1 MANNNFEG
9 TNLLGGPFKPYV
21 DKQVAQRQERL
32 GKIEKDNQEIVWQN
46 AKSAY
51 IALASSVNIENTKYE
66 VQTFATPSPVAPP
79 TTSTTTNVP
88 TAAAQAQS
96 AGLQTTISEY
106 DDGTKR
112 LQQLG
117 LGSSDRFLGNT
128 LANNIVLFGG
138 TAYFEVNSSGSYSNP
153 YYRSG
158 FATYKTVLNSFAYGF
173 GGTSF
178 GMSAMPGI
186 TSFNIKS
193 RNMGSLREASVTIRA
208 NNKTQ
213 FSLIDSLYCRIG
225 YSMFIEWGNS
235 IYFNNNGKYVSNPN
249 AEGVTSLLPAFLSG
263 KNGNKVISDNP
274 NQFLELIEKRREKS
288 NGNYDAFFGKVKNFS
303 WEFNKAGYYE
313 ISLSLISQGDIIESL
328 NIDGQYGGT
337 STNLSGSGA
346 NQPQPNET
354 SALTSFLTTAAS
366 PSYISRQ
373 VNNASS
379 AARTGAGA
387 TGVNNPVIKKEQV
400 SKITLVPAINQT
412 LTGVF
417 GGPPTPGSTSSPSD
431 TIASLNYT
439 RLESSVGKIVSATAT
454 FGSENPYFYVRL
466 GDILDFIKDR
476 LLVYSSEGD
485 NEALLDIDTDTNKNI
500 MYTPGINVSADPSK
514 VMVRTSLPYTKAELT
529 TIANSTT
536 DWNNKVNQGSVFSLT
551 GKAELEFWESSVNP
565 NTRQPGFSLHGKI
578 MNIYFEYQYLID
590 AIKNLRNEQT
600 GTISLYDFVDELCQ
614 TANSCL
620 GGVNKLTIRLED
632 DKVMRIYDQNPI
644 YGTQN
649 VKNSIINLYGINP
662 TLNSSGSVVG
672 RDGSFVTDFNIKTEL
687 TNDFATQVT
696 IGAQA
701 QSNNVGSDTTGLS
714 SWNSGLKDRFFPE
727 KIDSLRKNNGT
738 TVPTTEERI
747 NKLKDQLKYLWLGYA
762 EGILG
767 PISGGTSMVQRKNVY
782 LFKNF
787 PTTRYSEFVKL
798 QKDWLQEII
807 KLENEIFN
815 KNQVKEDKQTLGTN
829 QIGMLPINISVTME
843 GLSGIRIYDKLEVDT
858 RFLPKYYPQTLIWII
873 KGVSHEIQ
881 NNKWYTKL
889 ETIAVPKLPET
900 QDLKNL
906 TSTSSQL
913 TPPNT
918 TTTPGVGLD
927 RLKSLIGKKE
937 SNNKYEIVNNGIAG
951 VLSTTTITDKT
962 IDNLL
967 NIYAKLPSSNPQ
979 RVFAMGRMQIVP
991 NTLTR
996 ALTKPYVQAAGITGN
1011 SLFDSTTQ
1019 EILFDYLLFSKRRS
1033 LGEYLNGTNSGT
1045 LNDLELA
1052 INLLGY
1058 EWASFPVLKSS
1069 FGHFTKSLSTDPNW
1083 TGANF
1088 GGSAGN
1094 PSNSSLTVGEVA
1106 EVLVKTRQEITGN
1119 NPSYIY
1125 P

>member
-1 MANNNFEG
+1 MADNNFEG

-32 GKIEKDNQEIVWQN
+32 GKIQKDNQEIVWQN

-51 IALASSVNIENTKYE
+51 VALASSVNIENSIYTTTTITQVVDTSFTDL
-66 VQTFATPSPVAPP
+66 VQNRSTMPQDPTFADLALNTPTKDVE
-79 TTSTTTNVP
+79 TSITYT
-88 TAAAQAQS
+88 
-96 AGLQTTISEY
+96 Y

-117 LGSSDRFLGNT
+117 LGSSDNFLGNK

-158 FATYKTVLNSFAYGF
+158 LATSDSILNNSAYGF

-178 GMSAMPGI
+178 GLSVMPGI

-208 NNKTQ
+208 NNEKQ

-235 IYFNNNGKYVSNPN
+235 IYFNNDGKYVSNPN
-249 AEGVTSLLPAFLSG
+249 AEGVTSLLPIFLSG

-328 NIDGQYGGT
+328 NIDGQYGGI
-337 STNLSGSGA
+337 STNPLGSGA

-354 SALTSFLTTAAS
+354 SALTSFISTAAAPNIKKQIKKGSIGKGFDIRISNNKNTLLPSIQSSVVTYSNKTKTNTLTT
-366 PSYISRQ
+366 
-373 VNNASS
+373 SS
-379 AARTGAGA
+379 
-387 TGVNNPVIKKEQV
+387 IQ
-400 SKITLVPAINQT
+400 L
-412 LTGVF
+412 
-417 GGPPTPGSTSSPSD
+417 PSD
-431 TIASLNYT
+431 TIESLSYT
-439 RLESSVGKIVSATAT
+439 RLKNSVGKIVSATAT
-454 FGSENPYFYVRL
+454 FGSNDPYFYIRL

-476 LLVYSSEGD
+476 LLIYTSKGD
-485 NEALLDIDTDTNKNI
+485 NEPILDIDTDTDKNI
-500 MYTPGINVSADPSK
+500 MYNPGINVSADPSK
-514 VMVRTSLPYTKAELT
+514 VMVKTSLPYSKSELK
-529 TIANSTT
+529 TIALNTTSSITPLTENIFNYTKGGLIESWVST
-536 DWNNKVNQGSVFSLT
+536 S
-551 GKAELEFWESSVNP
+551 NP
-565 NTRQPGFSLHGKI
+565 NDPTEEFPLHGKI
-578 MNIYFEYQYLID
+578 MNIYFEYQYLIN

-614 TANSCL
+614 TVNSCL
-620 GGVNKLTIRLED
+620 GGVNKLSIRLED
-632 DKVMRIYDQNPI
+632 DKIMRIYDQNPI

-701 QSNNVGSDTTGLS
+701 QSNNVGSDATGLS

-727 KIDSLRKNNGT
+727 KIDSLRKNNNI

-747 NKLKDQLKYLWLGYA
+747 NKLKIQLSKLWLGYS
-762 EGILG
+762 EGNIRSIKG
-767 PISGGTSMVQRKNVY
+767 PKQNQFIRFEFY
-782 LFKNF
+782 WFENF
-787 PTTRYSEFVKL
+787 DTKRYSEFVKL

-815 KNQVKEDKQTLGTN
+815 KTQVKEDKQTLGTN

-889 ETIAVPKLPET
+889 ETIAVPKLPIE
-900 QDLKNL
+900 QNFDEALGKNKLNVEDEIIDIDDVTWDGSYPLDTL
-906 TSTSSQL
+906 TV
-913 TPPNT
+913 T
-918 TTTPGVGLD
+918 TTGIDNSPTPTIIQA
-927 RLKSLIGKKE
+927 LKSLDDNILIPITNEFGTMLITSAYRSKAVNLAIG
-937 SNNKYEIVNNGIAG
+937 G
-951 VLSTTTITDKT
+951 STTSQHQFGEAVDFVAVGGGKELNEVFTWIA
-962 IDNLL
+962 DNLTFGQL
-967 NIYAKLPSSNPQ
+967 IWEKGDDDNPQ
-979 RVFAMGRMQIVP
+979 WIHVSDATARFG
-991 NTLTR
+991 
-996 ALTKPYVQAAGITGN
+996 KSG
-1011 SLFDSTTQ
+1011 
-1019 EILFDYLLFSKRRS
+1019 EILRFDPSGSPQYKPCDKFGKR
-1033 LGEYLNGTNSGT
+1033 T
-1045 LNDLELA
+1045 
-1052 INLLGY
+1052 
-1058 EWASFPVLKSS
+1058 
-1069 FGHFTKSLSTDPNW
+1069 
-1083 TGANF
+1083 
-1088 GGSAGN
+1088 
-1094 PSNSSLTVGEVA
+1094 
-1106 EVLVKTRQEITGN
+1106 
-1119 NPSYIY
+1119 
-1125 P
+1125 

>member
-1 MANNNFEG
+1 MADNNFEG

-21 DKQVAQRQERL
+21 NKQVAQRQERL
-32 GKIEKDNQEIVWQN
+32 GKIQKDNQEIVWQN

-51 IALASSVNIENTKYE
+51 IALASSVNIENSTYTTTTQVVDTTFSDL
-66 VQTFATPSPVAPP
+66 VQNRSTMQQNSTFADIALNTPTRDVE
-79 TTSTTTNVP
+79 TTT
-88 TAAAQAQS
+88 T
-96 AGLQTTISEY
+96 Y

-112 LQQLG
+112 LQQLD
-117 LGSSDRFLGNT
+117 LKESFLGNQ

-158 FATYKTVLNSFAYGF
+158 LSTTNSILNNSAYGF

-208 NNKTQ
+208 NNEKQ
-213 FSLIDSLYCRIG
+213 FQLIDSLYCRIG

-235 IYFNNNGKYVSNPN
+235 IYFNNDGKYVSNPN
-249 AEGVTSLLPAFLSG
+249 AEGVTSLLPIFLSG
-263 KNGNKVISDNP
+263 KNGDKVISDNP
-274 NQFLELIEKRREKS
+274 NQFLQLIEKRREKS
-288 NGNYDAFFGKVKNFS
+288 NGNYDAFFGKIKNFS

-337 STNLSGSGA
+337 STLGNVEGVL
-346 NQPQPNET
+346 QPQPNES
-354 SALTSFLTTAAS
+354 SALTSFLATVSS
-366 PSYISRQ
+366 PTKNSNTLIIPAQRD
-373 VNNASS
+373 AD
-379 AARTGAGA
+379 
-387 TGVNNPVIKKEQV
+387 GVTPEQRIV
-400 SKITLVPAINQT
+400 TEEFKNFKTTLVPDISAEVTQAGGKSGFAIN
-412 LTGVF
+412 
-417 GGPPTPGSTSSPSD
+417 PTVTSTTSSISSN

-454 FGSENPYFYVRL
+454 FAQEKPYFYVRL

-485 NEALLDIDTDTNKNI
+485 NEPILDIDTNTLKNVC
-500 MYTPGINVSADPSK
+500 YYPGINVSADPSK
-514 VMVRTSLPYTKAELT
+514 VMVNNGLPYTNNELK
-529 TIANSTT
+529 TIANSTE
-536 DWNNKVNQGSVFSLT
+536 DWNPNQVNQDSIFKLPKAKLENFGSRF
-551 GKAELEFWESSVNP
+551 NP
-565 NTRQPGFSLHGKI
+565 NNPTEKFPLHGKI
-578 MNIYFEYQYLID
+578 MNIYFEYQYLLG

-620 GGVNKLTIRLED
+620 GGVNKLSIRLED
-632 DKVMRIYDQNPI
+632 DKIMRIYDQNPI

-701 QSNNVGSDTTGLS
+701 QSNNVGSDATGLS
-714 SWNSGLKDRFFPE
+714 SWNSGLKDRFFPK

-738 TVPTTEERI
+738 TVPTTKERI
-747 NKLKDQLKYLWLGYA
+747 DKLKNQLKYLWLGYA
-762 EGILG
+762 EGKI
-767 PISGGTSMVQRKNVY
+767 GTDKTITIINNTYREKVY
-782 LFKNF
+782 VFTNF
-787 PTTRYSEFVKL
+787 PTTRYSEFIKL
-798 QKDWLQEII
+798 QKDWLQEIL

-815 KNQVKEDKQTLGTN
+815 KTQVKENKQTLGTN

-889 ETIAVPKLPET
+889 ETIAVPKLPIEQNFDEALGKGQLDVEDET
-900 QDLKNL
+900 VDIDDVAWDGSYPLDTL
-906 TSTSSQL
+906 TV
-913 TPPNT
+913 T
-918 TTTPGVGLD
+918 TTGIDNSPTPTVIKA
-927 RLKSLIGKKE
+927 LKSLDDNILIPITNEFGTMLITSAYRSKAVNLAIG
-937 SNNKYEIVNNGIAG
+937 G
-951 VLSTTTITDKT
+951 STTSQHQFGEAVDFVAVKGGKELNEVFTWIA
-962 IDNLL
+962 DNLTFGQL
-967 NIYAKLPSSNPQ
+967 IWEKGDDDNPQ
-979 RVFAMGRMQIVP
+979 WIHVSDATARFG
-991 NTLTR
+991 
-996 ALTKPYVQAAGITGN
+996 KSG
-1011 SLFDSTTQ
+1011 
-1019 EILFDYLLFSKRRS
+1019 EILRFDPSGSPKYKLCDKFGKR
-1033 LGEYLNGTNSGT
+1033 T
-1045 LNDLELA
+1045 
-1052 INLLGY
+1052 
-1058 EWASFPVLKSS
+1058 
-1069 FGHFTKSLSTDPNW
+1069 
-1083 TGANF
+1083 
-1088 GGSAGN
+1088 
-1094 PSNSSLTVGEVA
+1094 
-1106 EVLVKTRQEITGN
+1106 
-1119 NPSYIY
+1119 
-1125 P
+1125 

>member
-1 MANNNFEG
+1 MADSNFEG

-32 GKIEKDNQEIVWQN
+32 GKIQKDNQEIVWQN

-51 IALASSVNIENTKYE
+51 VALASSVNIENTPYYLPSSRTNFVSAPNDTTQDGGAGPNPENEE
-66 VQTFATPSPVAPP
+66 VLVLKLA
-79 TTSTTTNVP
+79 
-88 TAAAQAQS
+88 
-96 AGLQTTISEY
+96 

-117 LGSSDRFLGNT
+117 LGSSDNFLGNK

-158 FATYKTVLNSFAYGF
+158 LATSDSILNNSAYGF

-178 GMSAMPGI
+178 GLSAMPGI

-208 NNKTQ
+208 NNEKQ

-235 IYFNNNGKYVSNPN
+235 IYFNNDDKYVSNPN
-249 AEGVTSLLPAFLSG
+249 AEGVTSLLPIFLSG
-263 KNGNKVISDNP
+263 KNGDKVISDNP
-274 NQFLELIEKRREKS
+274 NQFLQLIEKRREKS
-288 NGNYDAFFGKVKNFS
+288 NGNYDAFFGKIKNFS

-328 NIDGQYGGT
+328 NIDGQYGGKSSTT
-337 STNLSGSGA
+337 SNP

-354 SALTSFLTTAAS
+354 SALTSFLATAAS
-366 PSYISRQ
+366 PSFSRTN
-373 VNNASS
+373 VRSAASS
-379 AARTGAGA
+379 Y
-387 TGVNNPVIKKEQV
+387 KQV
-400 SKITLVPAINQT
+400 SSDFKTILVAEEITVNQVYT
-412 LTGVF
+412 QKNGLQT
-417 GGPPTPGSTSSPSD
+417 TSVEIQEAGD
-431 TIASLNYT
+431 TIEGLNYT
-439 RLESSVGKIVSATAT
+439 RLETSIGKIVSATAT
-454 FGSENPYFYVRL
+454 FAQEKPYFYIRL

-476 LLVYSSEGD
+476 LLLYTSKGD
-485 NEALLDIDTDTNKNI
+485 NEPILDIDTDTDKNI
-500 MYTPGINVSADPSK
+500 MYNPGINVSADPSK
-514 VMVRTSLPYTKAELT
+514 VMVRANFPYSKNELK
-529 TIANSTT
+529 TIANSTK
-536 DWNNKVNQGSVFSLT
+536 DWDGKVNAGSVFSFP
-551 GKAELEFWESSVNP
+551 KVKLERWESTVNP
-565 NTRQPGFSLHGKI
+565 NNHKEEFPLHGKI
-578 MNIYFEYQYLID
+578 MNIYFEYQYLLD

-620 GGVNKLTIRLED
+620 GGVNKLSIRLED
-632 DKVMRIYDQNPI
+632 DKIMRIYDQNPI
-644 YGTQN
+644 YGTQD
-649 VKNSIINLYGINP
+649 VKNSTINLYGINP

-701 QSNNVGSDTTGLS
+701 QSNNVGSDATGLS

-727 KIDSLRKNNGT
+727 KIDSLRKNNNI

-747 NKLKDQLKYLWLGYA
+747 TKLKDQLKYLWLGYA
-762 EGILG
+762 QGTPKG
-767 PISGGTSMVQRKNVY
+767 KDISDKTNKREDFYQ
-782 LFKNF
+782 FKDF
-787 PTTRYSEFVKL
+787 PTDRYPEFVKL

-815 KNQVKEDKQTLGTN
+815 KTQIKEDKQTLGTN

-889 ETIAVPKLPET
+889 ETIAVPKLPTEQNFDEALGKNKLEVEDET
-900 QDLKNL
+900 VDIDDVAWDGSYPLDTL
-906 TSTSSQL
+906 TV
-913 TPPNT
+913 T
-918 TTTPGVGLD
+918 TTGIENSPTPTVIKA
-927 RLKSLIGKKE
+927 LKSLDDNILIPITNEFGEILITSCYRSKAVNLAIG
-937 SNNKYEIVNNGIAG
+937 G
-951 VLSTTTITDKT
+951 STTSQHQFGEAVDFVSVKGGKELNEVFTWIA
-962 IDNLL
+962 DNLTFGQL
-967 NIYAKLPSSNPQ
+967 IWEKGDDDNPQ
-979 RVFAMGRMQIVP
+979 WIHVSDATARFG
-991 NTLTR
+991 
-996 ALTKPYVQAAGITGN
+996 KSG
-1011 SLFDSTTQ
+1011 
-1019 EILFDYLLFSKRRS
+1019 EILRFDPSGSPKYKPCDKFGKR
-1033 LGEYLNGTNSGT
+1033 T
-1045 LNDLELA
+1045 
-1052 INLLGY
+1052 
-1058 EWASFPVLKSS
+1058 
-1069 FGHFTKSLSTDPNW
+1069 
-1083 TGANF
+1083 
-1088 GGSAGN
+1088 
-1094 PSNSSLTVGEVA
+1094 
-1106 EVLVKTRQEITGN
+1106 
-1119 NPSYIY
+1119 
-1125 P
+1125 

>member
-1 MANNNFEG
+1 MADNNFEG

-21 DKQVAQRQERL
+21 DKQVAQRQKRL
-32 GKIEKDNQEIVWQN
+32 GKIQKDNQEIVWQN

-51 IALASSVNIENTKYE
+51 VALASSVNIENTKF
-66 VQTFATPSPVAPP
+66 QTLANSPSFTATTLQGPTLDGTPLSSPEE
-79 TTSTTTNVP
+79 
-88 TAAAQAQS
+88 AQLIT
-96 AGLQTTISEY
+96 GEY

-112 LQQLG
+112 LQQLD
-117 LGSSDRFLGNT
+117 LNKNFTGNQ
-128 LANNIVLFGG
+128 LANNLVLFGG

-158 FATYKTVLNSFAYGF
+158 LATEDSLLNNSAYGF

-178 GMSAMPGI
+178 GLSAMPGI

-208 NNKTQ
+208 NNEKQ
-213 FSLIDSLYCRIG
+213 FQLIDSLYCRIG

-235 IYFNNNGKYVSNPN
+235 IYFNNDGKYVSNPN
-249 AEGVTSLLPAFLSG
+249 AEGVTSLLPIFLSG
-263 KNGNKVISDNP
+263 KNGDKVISDNP
-274 NQFLELIEKRREKS
+274 NQFLQLIEKRREKS

-337 STNLSGSGA
+337 STNLSGSGV

-366 PSYISRQ
+366 PSYTSKQ
-373 VNNASS
+373 TNNASA

-387 TGVNNPVIKKEQV
+387 TGVNNTVNKKEQI
-400 SKITLVPAINQT
+400 SKITLAPAINQT
-412 LTGVF
+412 LTGKF
-417 GGPPTPGSTSSPSD
+417 GGPPTSGSISSPSD

-476 LLVYSSEGD
+476 LLVYTSEGD
-485 NEALLDIDTDTNKNI
+485 NEPLLDIDTDTNKNI

-529 TIANSTT
+529 TIANSTK
-536 DWNNKVNQGSVFSLT
+536 DWNNKVNQGSVFSLK
-551 GKAELEFWESSVNP
+551 GKAELEFWESSLNP
-565 NTRQPGFSLHGKI
+565 NTRQSGFPLHGKI

-632 DKVMRIYDQNPI
+632 DKIMRIYDQNPI
-644 YGTQN
+644 YGTQD

-687 TNDFATQVT
+687 TNDFAAQVT

-701 QSNNVGSDTTGLS
+701 QSNNVGSDATGLS

-747 NKLKDQLKYLWLGYA
+747 NKLRDQLKYLWLGYA
-762 EGILG
+762 EGIIG
-767 PISGGTSMVQRKNVY
+767 SKSGGLLTTVSRTNVY

-798 QKDWLQEII
+798 QKDWLQEIL

-889 ETIAVPKLPET
+889 ETIAVPKLPTEQNFDEALGKGQLDVEDET
-900 QDLKNL
+900 VDIDDVAWDGSYPLDTL
-906 TSTSSQL
+906 TV
-913 TPPNT
+913 T
-918 TTTPGVGLD
+918 TTGIDNSPTPTIIKA
-927 RLKSLIGKKE
+927 LKSLDDNILIPITNEFGQMLITSCYRSKAVNLAIG
-937 SNNKYEIVNNGIAG
+937 G
-951 VLSTTTITDKT
+951 STTSQHQKGEAVDFVAVGGGKELNEVFTWIA
-962 IDNLL
+962 DNLTFGQL
-967 NIYAKLPSSNPQ
+967 IWEKGDSSNPQ
-979 RVFAMGRMQIVP
+979 WIHVSFSV
-991 NTLTR
+991 N
-996 ALTKPYVQAAGITGN
+996 GN
-1011 SLFDSTTQ
+1011 KGQLLNYNGS
-1019 EILFDYLLFSKRRS
+1019 DYKACDKFGKR
-1033 LGEYLNGTNSGT
+1033 
-1045 LNDLELA
+1045 
-1052 INLLGY
+1052 I
-1058 EWASFPVLKSS
+1058 
-1069 FGHFTKSLSTDPNW
+1069 
-1083 TGANF
+1083 
-1088 GGSAGN
+1088 
-1094 PSNSSLTVGEVA
+1094 
-1106 EVLVKTRQEITGN
+1106 
-1119 NPSYIY
+1119 
-1125 P
+1125 

>member
-1 MANNNFEG
+1 MADNNFEG

-21 DKQVAQRQERL
+21 DKQVAQRQKRL
-32 GKIEKDNQEIVWQN
+32 GKIQKDNQEIVWQN

-51 IALASSVNIENTKYE
+51 VALASSVNIENSEYPIK
-66 VQTFATPSPVAPP
+66 TFATPSPSISNV
-79 TTSTTTNVP
+79 TTTTTTTNVP
-88 TAAAQAQS
+88 TEASQDEA
-96 AGLQTTISEY
+96 AGLQTTIKEY

-112 LQQLG
+112 LQQLD
-117 LGSSDRFLGNT
+117 LNKNFTGNQ
-128 LANNIVLFGG
+128 LANNLVLFGG

-158 FATYKTVLNSFAYGF
+158 LATEDSLLNNSAYGF

-178 GMSAMPGI
+178 GLSAMPGI

-208 NNKTQ
+208 NNEKQ
-213 FSLIDSLYCRIG
+213 FQLIDSLYCRIG

-235 IYFNNNGKYVSNPN
+235 IYFNNDDKYVSNPN
-249 AEGVTSLLPAFLSG
+249 AEGVTSLLPIFLSG
-263 KNGNKVISDNP
+263 KNGDKVISDNP
-274 NQFLELIEKRREKS
+274 NQFLQLIEKRREKS

-328 NIDGQYGGT
+328 NIDGQYGGA

-366 PSYISRQ
+366 PSYTSKQ
-373 VNNASS
+373 TNNASA

-387 TGVNNPVIKKEQV
+387 TGVNNTVNKKEQI

-412 LTGVF
+412 LTGKF
-417 GGPPTPGSTSSPSD
+417 GGPPTSGSISSPSD

-476 LLVYSSEGD
+476 LLVYTSEGD
-485 NEALLDIDTDTNKNI
+485 NEPLLDIDTDPNKNI

-529 TIANSTT
+529 TIANSTN
-536 DWNNKVNQGSVFSLT
+536 DWNNKVNQGNVFSLK
-551 GKAELEFWESSVNP
+551 GKAELEFWESSLNP
-565 NTRQPGFSLHGKI
+565 NTRQPGFPSHGKI

-632 DKVMRIYDQNPI
+632 DKIMRIYDQNPI
-644 YGTQN
+644 YGTQD

-701 QSNNVGSDTTGLS
+701 QSNNVGSDATGLS

-727 KIDSLRKNNGT
+727 KIDSLRKDNGT
-738 TVPTTEERI
+738 TVPTVQERI
-747 NKLKDQLKYLWLGYA
+747 DKLKAQLKYLWLGYA
-762 EGILG
+762 EGIIGARNSGLG
-767 PISGGTSMVQRKNVY
+767 STVYRENVY

-787 PTTRYSEFVKL
+787 PTTRYSDFVKL

-881 NNKWYTKL
+881 SNKWYTKL
-889 ETIAVPKLPET
+889 ETIAVPKLPTEQNFDEAIGKNRLDVEDET
-900 QDLKNL
+900 VDIDDVAWDGSYPLDTL
-906 TSTSSQL
+906 TV
-913 TPPNT
+913 T
-918 TTTPGVGLD
+918 TTGIDNSPTPTIIKS
-927 RLKSLIGKKE
+927 LKSLDDNILIPITNEFGEILITSCYRSRAVNLKIG
-937 SNNKYEIVNNGIAG
+937 G
-951 VLSTTTITDKT
+951 STTSQHQFGEAVDFVSVKGGKELNEVFTWIA
-962 IDNLL
+962 DNLTFGQL
-967 NIYAKLPSSNPQ
+967 IWEKGNDDNPDWIHVSDATA
-979 RVFAMGRMQIVP
+979 RFG
-991 NTLTR
+991 
-996 ALTKPYVQAAGITGN
+996 KSG
-1011 SLFDSTTQ
+1011 
-1019 EILFDYLLFSKRRS
+1019 EILRFDPSGSPKYKPCDKFGKR
-1033 LGEYLNGTNSGT
+1033 
-1045 LNDLELA
+1045 A
-1052 INLLGY
+1052 
-1058 EWASFPVLKSS
+1058 
-1069 FGHFTKSLSTDPNW
+1069 
-1083 TGANF
+1083 
-1088 GGSAGN
+1088 
-1094 PSNSSLTVGEVA
+1094 
-1106 EVLVKTRQEITGN
+1106 
-1119 NPSYIY
+1119 
-1125 P
+1125 

>member
-1 MANNNFEG
+1 MADSNFEG

-32 GKIEKDNQEIVWQN
+32 GKIQKDNQEIVWQN

-51 IALASSVNIENTKYE
+51 VALASSVNIENTPYYLPSSRTNFVSSPNDTTQDGGAGPNPENEE
-66 VQTFATPSPVAPP
+66 VLVLKLA
-79 TTSTTTNVP
+79 
-88 TAAAQAQS
+88 
-96 AGLQTTISEY
+96 

-117 LGSSDRFLGNT
+117 LGSSDNFLGNK

-158 FATYKTVLNSFAYGF
+158 LATSDSILNNSAYGF

-178 GMSAMPGI
+178 GLSAMPGI

-208 NNKTQ
+208 NNEKQ

-235 IYFNNNGKYVSNPN
+235 IYFNNDDKYVSNPN
-249 AEGVTSLLPAFLSG
+249 AEGVTSLLPIFLSG
-263 KNGNKVISDNP
+263 KNGDKVISDNP
-274 NQFLELIEKRREKS
+274 NQFLQLIEKRREKS
-288 NGNYDAFFGKVKNFS
+288 NGNYDAFFGKIKNFS

-328 NIDGQYGGT
+328 NIDGQYGGKSSTT
-337 STNLSGSGA
+337 SNP

-354 SALTSFLTTAAS
+354 SALTSFLATAAS
-366 PSYISRQ
+366 PSFSRTN
-373 VNNASS
+373 VRSAASS
-379 AARTGAGA
+379 Y
-387 TGVNNPVIKKEQV
+387 KQV
-400 SKITLVPAINQT
+400 SSDFKTILVAEEITVNQVYT
-412 LTGVF
+412 QKNGLQT
-417 GGPPTPGSTSSPSD
+417 TSVEIQEAGD
-431 TIASLNYT
+431 TIEGLNYT
-439 RLESSVGKIVSATAT
+439 RLETSIGKIVSATAT
-454 FGSENPYFYVRL
+454 FAQEKPYFYIRL

-476 LLVYSSEGD
+476 LLLYTSKGD
-485 NEALLDIDTDTNKNI
+485 NEPILDIDTDTDKNI
-500 MYTPGINVSADPSK
+500 MYNPGINLSADPSK
-514 VMVRTSLPYTKAELT
+514 VMVRANFPYSKNELK
-529 TIANSTT
+529 TIANSTN
-536 DWNNKVNQGSVFSLT
+536 DWDGKVNAGSVFSFP
-551 GKAELEFWESSVNP
+551 KVKLERWESTVNP
-565 NTRQPGFSLHGKI
+565 NNHKEEFPLHGKI
-578 MNIYFEYQYLID
+578 MNIYFEYQYLLD

-620 GGVNKLTIRLED
+620 GGVNKLSIRLED
-632 DKVMRIYDQNPI
+632 DKIMRIYDQNPI
-644 YGTQN
+644 YGTQD
-649 VKNSIINLYGINP
+649 VKNSTINLYGINP

-701 QSNNVGSDTTGLS
+701 QSNNVGSDATGLS

-727 KIDSLRKNNGT
+727 KIDSLRKNNNI

-747 NKLKDQLKYLWLGYA
+747 TKLKDQLKYLWLGYA
-762 EGILG
+762 QGTPKG
-767 PISGGTSMVQRKNVY
+767 KDISDKTNKREDFYQ
-782 LFKNF
+782 FKDF
-787 PTTRYSEFVKL
+787 PTDRYPEFVKL

-815 KNQVKEDKQTLGTN
+815 KTQIKEDKQTLGTN

-889 ETIAVPKLPET
+889 ETIAVPKLPTEQNFDEALGKNKLEVEDET
-900 QDLKNL
+900 VDIDDVAWDGSYPLDTL
-906 TSTSSQL
+906 TV
-913 TPPNT
+913 T
-918 TTTPGVGLD
+918 TTGIENSPTPTVIKA
-927 RLKSLIGKKE
+927 LKSLDDNILIPITNEFGEMLITSCYRSKAVNLAIG
-937 SNNKYEIVNNGIAG
+937 G
-951 VLSTTTITDKT
+951 STTSQHQFGEAVDFVSVKGGKELNEVFTWIA
-962 IDNLL
+962 DNLTFGQL
-967 NIYAKLPSSNPQ
+967 IWEKGDDDNPQ
-979 RVFAMGRMQIVP
+979 WIHVSDATARFG
-991 NTLTR
+991 
-996 ALTKPYVQAAGITGN
+996 KSG
-1011 SLFDSTTQ
+1011 
-1019 EILFDYLLFSKRRS
+1019 EILRFDPSGSPKYKPCDKFGKR
-1033 LGEYLNGTNSGT
+1033 T
-1045 LNDLELA
+1045 
-1052 INLLGY
+1052 
-1058 EWASFPVLKSS
+1058 
-1069 FGHFTKSLSTDPNW
+1069 
-1083 TGANF
+1083 
-1088 GGSAGN
+1088 
-1094 PSNSSLTVGEVA
+1094 
-1106 EVLVKTRQEITGN
+1106 
-1119 NPSYIY
+1119 
-1125 P
+1125 

>member
-1 MANNNFEG
+1 MADSNFEG

-32 GKIEKDNQEIVWQN
+32 GKIQKDNQEIVWQN

-51 IALASSVNIENTKYE
+51 VALASSVNIENTPYYLPSSRTNFVSAPNDTTQDGGAGPNPENEE
-66 VQTFATPSPVAPP
+66 VLVLKLA
-79 TTSTTTNVP
+79 
-88 TAAAQAQS
+88 
-96 AGLQTTISEY
+96 

-117 LGSSDRFLGNT
+117 LGSSDNFLGNK

-158 FATYKTVLNSFAYGF
+158 LATSDSILNNSAYGF

-178 GMSAMPGI
+178 GLSAMPGI

-208 NNKTQ
+208 NNEKQ

-235 IYFNNNGKYVSNPN
+235 IYFNNDDKYVSNPN
-249 AEGVTSLLPAFLSG
+249 AEGVTSLLPIFLSG
-263 KNGNKVISDNP
+263 KNGDKVISDNP
-274 NQFLELIEKRREKS
+274 NQFLQLIEKRREKS
-288 NGNYDAFFGKVKNFS
+288 NGNYDAFFGKIKNFS

-328 NIDGQYGGT
+328 NIDGQYGGKSSTT
-337 STNLSGSGA
+337 SNP

-354 SALTSFLTTAAS
+354 SALTSFLATAAS
-366 PSYISRQ
+366 PSFSRTN
-373 VNNASS
+373 VRSAASS
-379 AARTGAGA
+379 Y
-387 TGVNNPVIKKEQV
+387 KQV
-400 SKITLVPAINQT
+400 SSDFKTILVAEEITVNQVYT
-412 LTGVF
+412 QKNGLQT
-417 GGPPTPGSTSSPSD
+417 TSVEIQEAGD
-431 TIASLNYT
+431 TIEGLNYT
-439 RLESSVGKIVSATAT
+439 RLETSIGKIVSATAT
-454 FGSENPYFYVRL
+454 FAQEKPYFYIRL

-476 LLVYSSEGD
+476 LLLYTSKGD
-485 NEALLDIDTDTNKNI
+485 NEPILDIDTDTDKNI
-500 MYTPGINVSADPSK
+500 MYNPGINVSADPSK
-514 VMVRTSLPYTKAELT
+514 VMVRANFPYSKNELK
-529 TIANSTT
+529 TIANSTK
-536 DWNNKVNQGSVFSLT
+536 DWDGKVNAGSVFSFP
-551 GKAELEFWESSVNP
+551 KVKLERWESTVNP
-565 NTRQPGFSLHGKI
+565 NNHKEEFPLHGKI
-578 MNIYFEYQYLID
+578 MNIYFEYQYLLD

-620 GGVNKLTIRLED
+620 GGVNKLSIRLED
-632 DKVMRIYDQNPI
+632 DKIMRIYDQNPI
-644 YGTQN
+644 YGTQD
-649 VKNSIINLYGINP
+649 VKNSTINLYGINP

-701 QSNNVGSDTTGLS
+701 QSNNVGSDATGLS

-727 KIDSLRKNNGT
+727 KIDSLRKNNNI

-747 NKLKDQLKYLWLGYA
+747 TKLKDQLKYLWLGYA
-762 EGILG
+762 QGTPKG
-767 PISGGTSMVQRKNVY
+767 KDISDKTNKREDFYQ
-782 LFKNF
+782 FKDF
-787 PTTRYSEFVKL
+787 PTDRYPEFVKL

-815 KNQVKEDKQTLGTN
+815 KTQIKEDKQTLGTN

-889 ETIAVPKLPET
+889 ETIAVPKLPTEQNFDEALGKNKLEVEDET
-900 QDLKNL
+900 VDIDDVAWDGSYPLDTL
-906 TSTSSQL
+906 TV
-913 TPPNT
+913 T
-918 TTTPGVGLD
+918 TTGIENSPTPTVIKA
-927 RLKSLIGKKE
+927 LKSLDDNILIPITNEFGEMLITSCYRSKAVNLAIG
-937 SNNKYEIVNNGIAG
+937 G
-951 VLSTTTITDKT
+951 STTSQHQFGEAVDFVSVKGGKELNEVFTWIA
-962 IDNLL
+962 DNLTFGQL
-967 NIYAKLPSSNPQ
+967 IWEKGDDDNPQ
-979 RVFAMGRMQIVP
+979 WIHVSDATARFG
-991 NTLTR
+991 
-996 ALTKPYVQAAGITGN
+996 KSG
-1011 SLFDSTTQ
+1011 
-1019 EILFDYLLFSKRRS
+1019 EILRFDPSGSPKYKPCDKFGKR
-1033 LGEYLNGTNSGT
+1033 T
-1045 LNDLELA
+1045 
-1052 INLLGY
+1052 
-1058 EWASFPVLKSS
+1058 
-1069 FGHFTKSLSTDPNW
+1069 
-1083 TGANF
+1083 
-1088 GGSAGN
+1088 
-1094 PSNSSLTVGEVA
+1094 
-1106 EVLVKTRQEITGN
+1106 
-1119 NPSYIY
+1119 
-1125 P
+1125 

>member
-1 MANNNFEG
+1 MADSNFEG

-32 GKIEKDNQEIVWQN
+32 GKIQKDNQEIVWQN

-51 IALASSVNIENTKYE
+51 VALASSVNIENTPYYLPSSRTNFVSAPNDTTQDGGAGPNPENEE
-66 VQTFATPSPVAPP
+66 VLVLKLA
-79 TTSTTTNVP
+79 
-88 TAAAQAQS
+88 
-96 AGLQTTISEY
+96 

-117 LGSSDRFLGNT
+117 LGSSDNFLGNK

-158 FATYKTVLNSFAYGF
+158 LATSDSILNNSAYGF

-178 GMSAMPGI
+178 GLSAMPGI

-208 NNKTQ
+208 NNEKQ

-235 IYFNNNGKYVSNPN
+235 IYFNNDDKYVSNPN
-249 AEGVTSLLPAFLSG
+249 AEGVTSLLPIFLSG
-263 KNGNKVISDNP
+263 KNGDKVISDNP
-274 NQFLELIEKRREKS
+274 NQFLQLIEKRREKS
-288 NGNYDAFFGKVKNFS
+288 NGNYDAFFGKIKNFS

-328 NIDGQYGGT
+328 NIDGQYGGKSSTT
-337 STNLSGSGA
+337 SNP

-354 SALTSFLTTAAS
+354 SALTSFLATAAS
-366 PSYISRQ
+366 PSFSRTN
-373 VNNASS
+373 VRSAASS
-379 AARTGAGA
+379 Y
-387 TGVNNPVIKKEQV
+387 KQV
-400 SKITLVPAINQT
+400 SSDFKTILVAEEITVNQVYT
-412 LTGVF
+412 QKNGLQT
-417 GGPPTPGSTSSPSD
+417 TSVEIQEAGD
-431 TIASLNYT
+431 TIEGLNYT
-439 RLESSVGKIVSATAT
+439 RLETSIGKIVSATAT
-454 FGSENPYFYVRL
+454 FAQEKPYFYIRL

-476 LLVYSSEGD
+476 LLLYTSKGD
-485 NEALLDIDTDTNKNI
+485 NEPILDIDTDTDKNI
-500 MYTPGINVSADPSK
+500 MYNPGINLSADPSK
-514 VMVRTSLPYTKAELT
+514 VMVRANFPYSKNELK
-529 TIANSTT
+529 TIANSTN
-536 DWNNKVNQGSVFSLT
+536 DWDGKVNAGSVFSFP
-551 GKAELEFWESSVNP
+551 KVKLERWESTVNP
-565 NTRQPGFSLHGKI
+565 NNHKEEFPLHGKI
-578 MNIYFEYQYLID
+578 MNIYFEYQYLLD

-620 GGVNKLTIRLED
+620 GGVNKLSIRLED
-632 DKVMRIYDQNPI
+632 DKIMRIYDQNPI
-644 YGTQN
+644 YGTQD
-649 VKNSIINLYGINP
+649 VKNSTINLYGINP

-701 QSNNVGSDTTGLS
+701 QSNNVGSDATGLS

-727 KIDSLRKNNGT
+727 KIDSLRKNNNI

-747 NKLKDQLKYLWLGYA
+747 TKLKDQLKYLWLGYA
-762 EGILG
+762 QGTPKG
-767 PISGGTSMVQRKNVY
+767 KDISDKTNKREDFYQ
-782 LFKNF
+782 FKDF
-787 PTTRYSEFVKL
+787 PTDRYPEFVKL

-815 KNQVKEDKQTLGTN
+815 KTQIKEDKQTLGTN

-889 ETIAVPKLPET
+889 ETIAVPKLPTEQNFDEALGKNKLEVEDET
-900 QDLKNL
+900 VDIDDVAWDGSYPLDTL
-906 TSTSSQL
+906 TV
-913 TPPNT
+913 T
-918 TTTPGVGLD
+918 TTGIENSPTPTVIKA
-927 RLKSLIGKKE
+927 LKSLDDNILIPITNEFGEMLITSCYRSKAVNLAIG
-937 SNNKYEIVNNGIAG
+937 G
-951 VLSTTTITDKT
+951 STTSQHQFGEAVDFVSVKGGKELNEVFTWIA
-962 IDNLL
+962 DNLTFGQL
-967 NIYAKLPSSNPQ
+967 IWEKGDDDNPQ
-979 RVFAMGRMQIVP
+979 WIHVSDATARFG
-991 NTLTR
+991 
-996 ALTKPYVQAAGITGN
+996 KSG
-1011 SLFDSTTQ
+1011 
-1019 EILFDYLLFSKRRS
+1019 EILRFDPSGSPKYKPCDKFGKR
-1033 LGEYLNGTNSGT
+1033 T
-1045 LNDLELA
+1045 
-1052 INLLGY
+1052 
-1058 EWASFPVLKSS
+1058 
-1069 FGHFTKSLSTDPNW
+1069 
-1083 TGANF
+1083 
-1088 GGSAGN
+1088 
-1094 PSNSSLTVGEVA
+1094 
-1106 EVLVKTRQEITGN
+1106 
-1119 NPSYIY
+1119 
-1125 P
+1125 

>member
-1 MANNNFEG
+1 MADNNFEG

-21 DKQVAQRQERL
+21 DKQVAQRQKRL
-32 GKIEKDNQEIVWQN
+32 GKIQKDNQEIVWQN

-51 IALASSVNIENTKYE
+51 VALASSVNIENTKF
-66 VQTFATPSPVAPP
+66 QTLANSPSFTATTLQGPTLDGTPLSSPEE
-79 TTSTTTNVP
+79 
-88 TAAAQAQS
+88 AQLIT
-96 AGLQTTISEY
+96 GEY

-112 LQQLG
+112 LQQLD
-117 LGSSDRFLGNT
+117 LNKNFTGNQ
-128 LANNIVLFGG
+128 LANNLVLFGG

-158 FATYKTVLNSFAYGF
+158 LATEDSLLNNSAYGF

-178 GMSAMPGI
+178 GLSAMPGI

-208 NNKTQ
+208 NNEKQ
-213 FSLIDSLYCRIG
+213 FQLIDSLYCRIG

-235 IYFNNNGKYVSNPN
+235 IYFNNDGKYVSNPN
-249 AEGVTSLLPAFLSG
+249 AEGVTSLLPIFLSG
-263 KNGNKVISDNP
+263 KNGDKVISDNP
-274 NQFLELIEKRREKS
+274 NQFLQLIEKRREKS

-337 STNLSGSGA
+337 STNLSGSGV

-366 PSYISRQ
+366 PSYISKQ
-373 VNNASS
+373 INNAST
-379 AARTGAGA
+379 ATRTGAGA
-387 TGVNNPVIKKEQV
+387 TGATNPVIKKEQI
-400 SKITLVPAINQT
+400 SKITLVPSVNQT
-412 LTGVF
+412 LTGKF
-417 GGPPTPGSTSSPSD
+417 GGPPTSGSISSPSD
-431 TIASLNYT
+431 TITSLNYT

-454 FGSENPYFYVRL
+454 FNPEKPYFYVRL

-476 LLVYSSEGD
+476 LLVYTSEGD
-485 NEALLDIDTDTNKNI
+485 NEPLLDIDTDPNKNI

-514 VMVRTSLPYTKAELT
+514 VMVRTSLPYTKPELT
-529 TIANSTT
+529 TIANSTN
-536 DWNNKVNQGSVFSLT
+536 DWNNKVNQGSVFSLK
-551 GKAELEFWESSVNP
+551 GKAELEFWESSLNP
-565 NTRQPGFSLHGKI
+565 NTRQPGFPSHGKI

-632 DKVMRIYDQNPI
+632 DKIMRIYDQNPI
-644 YGTQN
+644 YGTQD

-687 TNDFATQVT
+687 TNDFAAQVT

-701 QSNNVGSDTTGLS
+701 QSNNVGSDATGLS

-747 NKLKDQLKYLWLGYA
+747 NKLRDQLKYLWLGYA
-762 EGILG
+762 EGKIGAKNSGLG
-767 PISGGTSMVQRKNVY
+767 STVYRENVY
-782 LFKNF
+782 VFENF

-798 QKDWLQEII
+798 QKDWLQEIL

-889 ETIAVPKLPET
+889 ETIAVPKLPTEQNFDEALGKGQLDVEDET
-900 QDLKNL
+900 VDIDDVAWDGSYPLDTL
-906 TSTSSQL
+906 TV
-913 TPPNT
+913 T
-918 TTTPGVGLD
+918 TTGIDNSPTPTIIKA
-927 RLKSLIGKKE
+927 LKSLDDNILIPITNEFGQMLITSCYRSKAVNLAIG
-937 SNNKYEIVNNGIAG
+937 G
-951 VLSTTTITDKT
+951 STTSQHQFGEAVDFVAVGGGKELNEVFTWIA
-962 IDNLL
+962 DNLTFGQL
-967 NIYAKLPSSNPQ
+967 IWEKGDDDNPQ
-979 RVFAMGRMQIVP
+979 WIHVSDATARFG
-991 NTLTR
+991 
-996 ALTKPYVQAAGITGN
+996 KSG
-1011 SLFDSTTQ
+1011 
-1019 EILFDYLLFSKRRS
+1019 EILRFDPSGSPKYKPCDKFGKR
-1033 LGEYLNGTNSGT
+1033 T
-1045 LNDLELA
+1045 
-1052 INLLGY
+1052 
-1058 EWASFPVLKSS
+1058 
-1069 FGHFTKSLSTDPNW
+1069 
-1083 TGANF
+1083 
-1088 GGSAGN
+1088 
-1094 PSNSSLTVGEVA
+1094 
-1106 EVLVKTRQEITGN
+1106 
-1119 NPSYIY
+1119 
-1125 P
+1125 

>member
-1 MANNNFEG
+1 MADSNFEG

-32 GKIEKDNQEIVWQN
+32 GKIQKDNQEIVWQN

-66 VQTFATPSPVAPP
+66 ILANSPSF
-79 TTSTTTNVP
+79 TTTTLQGP
-88 TAAAQAQS
+88 TPDGTPLSSPEEAQ
-96 AGLQTTISEY
+96 LITREY
-106 DDGTKR
+106 DNGTKR
-112 LQQLG
+112 LQQLD
-117 LGSSDRFLGNT
+117 LNKNFTGNQ
-128 LANNIVLFGG
+128 LANNLVLFGG

-158 FATYKTVLNSFAYGF
+158 LATEDSLLNNSAYGF

-208 NNKTQ
+208 NNEKQ

-235 IYFNNNGKYVSNPN
+235 IYFNNDGKYVSNPN
-249 AEGVTSLLPAFLSG
+249 AEGVTSLLPIFLSG
-263 KNGNKVISDNP
+263 KNGDKVISDNP
-274 NQFLELIEKRREKS
+274 NQFLQLIEKRREKS

-366 PSYISRQ
+366 PSYTSKQ
-373 VNNASS
+373 TNNASA

-387 TGVNNPVIKKEQV
+387 TGVNNTVNKKEQI
-400 SKITLVPAINQT
+400 SKITLVPTINQT
-412 LTGVF
+412 LTGKF
-417 GGPPTPGSTSSPSD
+417 GGPPTSGSISSPSD

-454 FGSENPYFYVRL
+454 FAQEKPYFYVRL

-476 LLVYSSEGD
+476 LLVYTSEGD
-485 NEALLDIDTDTNKNI
+485 NEPLLDIDTDSNKNI

-514 VMVRTSLPYTKAELT
+514 VMVRTSLPYTKPELT
-529 TIANSTT
+529 TIANSTN
-536 DWNNKVNQGSVFSLT
+536 DWNNKVNQGSVFSLK
-551 GKAELEFWESSVNP
+551 GKAELEFWEFRVNP
-565 NTRQPGFSLHGKI
+565 NNKTEEFPKHGKI

-632 DKVMRIYDQNPI
+632 DKIMRIYDQNPI

-701 QSNNVGSDTTGLS
+701 QSNNVGSDATGLS
-714 SWNSGLKDRFFPE
+714 SWNSGLRDRFFPE
-727 KIDSLRKNNGT
+727 KIDSLRKDNGT

-747 NKLKDQLKYLWLGYA
+747 TKLHNQLKYLWLGYA
-762 EGILG
+762 EGKIGAKNSGLG
-767 PISGGTSMVQRKNVY
+767 STVYRENVY
-782 LFKNF
+782 VFENF
-787 PTTRYSEFVKL
+787 PTTRYSDFVKL

-807 KLENEIFN
+807 KLENENFN
-815 KNQVKEDKQTLGTN
+815 RTQVKENKQTLGTN

-889 ETIAVPKLPET
+889 ETIAVPKLPIE
-900 QDLKNL
+900 QNFDEVLGRRSIEDIDLKAAL
-906 TSTSSQL
+906 GKDLITGFTGP
-913 TPPNT
+913 TPNA
-918 TTTPGVGLD
+918 D
-927 RLKSLIGKKE
+927 RLRVTLNSLGYIEKKIEGKTYGE
-937 SNNKYEIVNNGIAG
+937 
-951 VLSTTTITDKT
+951 LSTGGDITENVA
-962 IDNLL
+962 IL
-967 NIYAKLPSSNPQ
+967 AEQ
-979 RVFAMGRMQIVP
+979 VFKQIKDSQP
-991 NTLTR
+991 NAQIR
-996 ALTKPYVQAAGITGN
+996 ITGGNDQYHQEKALEGKGKSSLHLSGN
-1011 SLFDSTTQ
+1011 SIDFVVDGGKLQKDRVGYVLYS
-1019 EILFDYLLFSKRRS
+1019 ILLGTDNFSFIN
-1033 LGEYLNGTNSGT
+1033 EYTRKTANGTADHYHFSYSKPIGTSALEIPKAKFLQKKGFIKPIT
-1045 LNDLELA
+1045 LN
-1052 INLLGY
+1052 
-1058 EWASFPVLKSS
+1058 F
-1069 FGHFTKSLSTDPNW
+1069 
-1083 TGANF
+1083 
-1088 GGSAGN
+1088 
-1094 PSNSSLTVGEVA
+1094 
-1106 EVLVKTRQEITGN
+1106 
-1119 NPSYIY
+1119 
-1125 P
+1125 

>member
-1 MANNNFEG
+1 MADSNFEG

-32 GKIEKDNQEIVWQN
+32 GKIQKDNQEIVWQN

-51 IALASSVNIENTKYE
+51 VALASSVNIENTPYYLPSSRTNFVSAPNDTTQDGGAGPNPENEE
-66 VQTFATPSPVAPP
+66 VLVLKLA
-79 TTSTTTNVP
+79 
-88 TAAAQAQS
+88 
-96 AGLQTTISEY
+96 

-117 LGSSDRFLGNT
+117 LGSSDNFLGNK

-158 FATYKTVLNSFAYGF
+158 LATSDSILNNSAYGF

-178 GMSAMPGI
+178 GLSAMPGI

-208 NNKTQ
+208 NNEKQ

-235 IYFNNNGKYVSNPN
+235 IYFNNDDKYVSNPN
-249 AEGVTSLLPAFLSG
+249 AEGVTSLLPIFLSG
-263 KNGNKVISDNP
+263 KNGDKVISDNP
-274 NQFLELIEKRREKS
+274 NQFLQLIEKRREKS
-288 NGNYDAFFGKVKNFS
+288 NGNYDAFFGKIKNFS

-328 NIDGQYGGT
+328 NIDGQYGGKSSTT
-337 STNLSGSGA
+337 SNP

-354 SALTSFLTTAAS
+354 SALTSFLATAAS
-366 PSYISRQ
+366 PSFSRTN
-373 VNNASS
+373 VRSAASS
-379 AARTGAGA
+379 Y
-387 TGVNNPVIKKEQV
+387 KQV
-400 SKITLVPAINQT
+400 SSDFKTILVAEEITVNQVYT
-412 LTGVF
+412 QKNGLQT
-417 GGPPTPGSTSSPSD
+417 TSVEIQEAGD
-431 TIASLNYT
+431 TIEGLNYT
-439 RLESSVGKIVSATAT
+439 RLETSIGKIVSATAT
-454 FGSENPYFYVRL
+454 FAQEKPYFYIRL

-476 LLVYSSEGD
+476 LLLYTSKGD
-485 NEALLDIDTDTNKNI
+485 NEPILDIDTDTDKNI
-500 MYTPGINVSADPSK
+500 MYNPGINVSADPSK
-514 VMVRTSLPYTKAELT
+514 VMVRANFPYSKNELK
-529 TIANSTT
+529 TIANSTK
-536 DWNNKVNQGSVFSLT
+536 DWDGKVNAGSVFSFP
-551 GKAELEFWESSVNP
+551 KVKLERWESTVNP
-565 NTRQPGFSLHGKI
+565 NNHKEEFPLHGKI
-578 MNIYFEYQYLID
+578 MNIYFEYQYLLD

-620 GGVNKLTIRLED
+620 GGVNKLSIRLED
-632 DKVMRIYDQNPI
+632 DKIMRIYDQNPI
-644 YGTQN
+644 YGTQD
-649 VKNSIINLYGINP
+649 VKNSTINLYGINP

-701 QSNNVGSDTTGLS
+701 QSNNVGSDATGLS

-727 KIDSLRKNNGT
+727 KIDSLRKNNNI

-747 NKLKDQLKYLWLGYA
+747 TKLKDQLKYLWLGYA
-762 EGILG
+762 QGTPKG
-767 PISGGTSMVQRKNVY
+767 KDISDKTNKREDFYQ
-782 LFKNF
+782 FKDF
-787 PTTRYSEFVKL
+787 PTDRYPEFVKL

-815 KNQVKEDKQTLGTN
+815 KTQIKEDKQTLGTN

-889 ETIAVPKLPET
+889 ETIAVPKLPTEQNFDEALGKNELEVEDET
-900 QDLKNL
+900 VDIDDVAWDGSYPLDTL
-906 TSTSSQL
+906 TV
-913 TPPNT
+913 T
-918 TTTPGVGLD
+918 TTGIENSPTPTVIKA
-927 RLKSLIGKKE
+927 LKSLDDNILIPITNEFGEILITSCYRSKAVNLAIG
-937 SNNKYEIVNNGIAG
+937 G
-951 VLSTTTITDKT
+951 STTSQHQFGEAVDFVSVKGGKELNEVFTWIA
-962 IDNLL
+962 DNLTFGQL
-967 NIYAKLPSSNPQ
+967 IWEKGDDDNPQ
-979 RVFAMGRMQIVP
+979 WIHVSDATARFG
-991 NTLTR
+991 
-996 ALTKPYVQAAGITGN
+996 KSG
-1011 SLFDSTTQ
+1011 
-1019 EILFDYLLFSKRRS
+1019 EILRFDPSGSPKYKPCDKFGKR
-1033 LGEYLNGTNSGT
+1033 T
-1045 LNDLELA
+1045 
-1052 INLLGY
+1052 
-1058 EWASFPVLKSS
+1058 
-1069 FGHFTKSLSTDPNW
+1069 
-1083 TGANF
+1083 
-1088 GGSAGN
+1088 
-1094 PSNSSLTVGEVA
+1094 
-1106 EVLVKTRQEITGN
+1106 
-1119 NPSYIY
+1119 
-1125 P
+1125 

>member
-1 MANNNFEG
+1 MADNNFEG

-21 DKQVAQRQERL
+21 DKQVAQRQKRL
-32 GKIEKDNQEIVWQN
+32 GKIQKDNQEIVWQN

-51 IALASSVNIENTKYE
+51 IALASSVNIENTKYSI
-66 VQTFATPSPVAPP
+66 QTFATPSPIA
-79 TTSTTTNVP
+79 TKQADNTNVP
-88 TAAAQAQS
+88 TEAEQNEA
-96 AGLQTTISEY
+96 AGLQTTIKEY

-112 LQQLG
+112 LQQLD
-117 LGSSDRFLGNT
+117 LKESFLGNE

-158 FATYKTVLNSFAYGF
+158 LSTTNSILNNSAYGF

-208 NNKTQ
+208 NNEKQ
-213 FSLIDSLYCRIG
+213 FQLIDSLYCRIG

-235 IYFNNNGKYVSNPN
+235 IYFNNDGKYVSNPN
-249 AEGVTSLLPAFLSG
+249 AEGVTSLLPIFLSG
-263 KNGNKVISDNP
+263 KNGDKVISDNP
-274 NQFLELIEKRREKS
+274 NQFLQLIEKRREKS

-313 ISLSLISQGDIIESL
+313 ITLSLISQGDIIESL

-337 STNLSGSGA
+337 SINLSGSGA

-366 PSYISRQ
+366 PSFTSVESTSYNDQTYNVSSDN
-373 VNNASS
+373 VNRNE
-379 AARTGAGA
+379 
-387 TGVNNPVIKKEQV
+387 VIFKKLLV
-400 SKITLVPAINQT
+400 PYTKITEGGTFGVP
-412 LTGVF
+412 
-417 GGPPTPGSTSSPSD
+417 SSLDPNVEITISEAND
-431 TIASLNYT
+431 TIPTLNYT
-439 RLESSVGKIVSATAT
+439 RLSTSVGKIVSATAT
-454 FGSENPYFYVRL
+454 FAQEKPYFYIRL

-476 LLVYSSEGD
+476 LLIYTSEGN
-485 NEALLDIDTDTNKNI
+485 NEPILDIDTDTLKNVC
-500 MYTPGINVSADPSK
+500 YYSGINVSADPSK
-514 VMVRTSLPYTKAELT
+514 VMVNTSMPYNVSELIALAEE
-529 TIANSTT
+529 TT
-536 DWNNKVNQGSVFSLT
+536 DGEQDWQGDQVFSEAIFKPTKGNRLK
-551 GKAELEFWESSVNP
+551 GQLENFGSSFNP
-565 NTRQPGFSLHGKI
+565 NNPKEEFPLHGKI
-578 MNIYFEYQYLID
+578 MNIYFEYQYLLD
-590 AIKNLRNEQT
+590 TIKNLRNEQT

-632 DKVMRIYDQNPI
+632 DKIMRIYDQNPI

-649 VKNSIINLYGINP
+649 VKNSVINLYGINP

-701 QSNNVGSDTTGLS
+701 QSNNVGSDATGLS

-727 KIDSLRKNNGT
+727 KVDSLRKNNNT

-747 NKLKDQLKYLWLGYA
+747 LKIRKQLKYLWLGYA
-762 EGILG
+762 QGRVG
-767 PISGGTSMVQRKNVY
+767 ARNNAFSGEDNKVFRNNVY
-782 LFKNF
+782 LFEDF

-798 QKDWLQEII
+798 QKDYLQEII
-807 KLENEIFN
+807 KLENENFN
-815 KNQVKEDKQTLGTN
+815 KTQIKEDKQTLGTN

-889 ETIAVPKLPET
+889 ETIAVPKLPTE
-900 QDLKNL
+900 QNFNEVLGRGSKEDIDLKAAQERD
-906 TSTSSQL
+906 TITGFTGP
-913 TPPNT
+913 TPNA
-918 TTTPGVGLD
+918 D
-927 RLKSLIGKKE
+927 RL
-937 SNNKYEIVNNGIAG
+937 
-951 VLSTTTITDKT
+951 
-962 IDNLL
+962 
-967 NIYAKLPSSNPQ
+967 
-979 RVFAMGRMQIVP
+979 RV
-991 NTLTR
+991 
-996 ALTKPYVQAAGITGN
+996 
-1011 SLFDSTTQ
+1011 
-1019 EILFDYLLFSKRRS
+1019 
-1033 LGEYLNGTNSGT
+1033 T
-1045 LNDLELA
+1045 LNDLGYIEKKKEGKTYGELSTGGDITENVA
-1052 INLLGY
+1052 ILAEQVFKQIKQKLPNAQIRITGGNDQYHQEKAKEGKGKSSLHLSGNSIDFVVDGSRSKRIKVGRVLYSILLGTDNF
-1058 EWASFPVLKSS
+1058 SFINEYTRKTANGTADHYHFSYSKPRGTSALEIPTAEFLQKKGFIKPVTL
-1069 FGHFTKSLSTDPNW
+1069 
-1083 TGANF
+1083 NF
-1088 GGSAGN
+1088 
-1094 PSNSSLTVGEVA
+1094 
-1106 EVLVKTRQEITGN
+1106 
-1119 NPSYIY
+1119 
-1125 P
+1125 